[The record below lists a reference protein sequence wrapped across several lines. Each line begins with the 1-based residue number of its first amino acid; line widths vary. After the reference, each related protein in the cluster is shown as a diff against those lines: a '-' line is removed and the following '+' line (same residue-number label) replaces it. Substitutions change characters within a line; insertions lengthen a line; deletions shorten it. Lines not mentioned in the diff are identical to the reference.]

1 MALCIA
7 EPLFSPVNVIG
18 HFRRLP
24 LSFRTDPKRSKAYR
38 KAQEAS
44 FVAEMLAGR
53 RSADKTDYWLRIIG
67 DGEQS
72 PDIKTYAWKKSG
84 KSPDGMWE
92 HFVEVTEYEDHSQEP
107 LIDFLD
113 RTKLHKYKHD
123 PMLIILCRITRYA
136 HIPSHMELKRKLVER
151 KVVNPVLL
159 CGPSTD
165 ATFPETDHTLIEF
178 NPAQGAPPAWVR
190 FNLDKEL
197 STMDR
202 RGVLVLDKRRRPGY
216 FPNEKNYPFQ
226 QLGFVPDRDG
236 SYS

>member
-1 MALCIA
+1 MALYVP
-7 EPLFSPVNVIG
+7 EPLFSPANVIA

-24 LSFRTDPKRSKAYR
+24 LSFRNDAKRSKPYR

-67 DGEQS
+67 DSDRS
-72 PDIKTYAWKKSG
+72 PDIKTYAWKRSG
-84 KSPDGMWE
+84 RIPDGMWE

-123 PMLIILCRITRYA
+123 PMLIILCRITRHA
-136 HIPSHMELKRKLVER
+136 HIPSHLDLKRQLVER
-151 KVVNPVLL
+151 KVVNPILL

-165 ATFPETDHTLIEF
+165 PSFPETDHALIEF
-178 NPAQGAPPAWVR
+178 SPEPDAPPAQVR
-190 FNLDKEL
+190 FSLDKEL
-197 STMDR
+197 SAMDR
-202 RGVLVLDKRRRPGY
+202 RGVLVLDKRRKSSY

-226 QLGFVPDRDG
+226 QLGFVPNKDG
-236 SYS
+236 FYS

>member
-1 MALCIA
+1 MALYVP

-24 LSFRTDPKRSKAYR
+24 LSFRNDPKRSNAYR

-53 RSADKTDYWLRIIG
+53 RSADKTNYWLRIIG

-72 PDIKTYAWKKSG
+72 PDIKTYAWKHSG
-84 KSPDGMWE
+84 KIPDGMWE
-92 HFVEVTEYEDHSQEP
+92 HFVEVTEYEEHSSEP

-113 RTKLHKYKHD
+113 RTKLHNYKHD
-123 PMLIILCRITRYA
+123 PLLVILCRITRYA
-136 HIPSHMELKRKLVER
+136 HISSHTDLKHQLVNR

-165 ATFPETDHTLIEF
+165 PNFPDTDHTLIEF
-178 NPAQGAPPAWVR
+178 SPAPDAPPAWVR

-202 RGVLVLDKRRRPGY
+202 RGVLVLDKRRTPAY
-216 FPNEKNYPFQ
+216 LPKEKHYPFGG
-226 QLGFVPDRDG
+226 LGFVPNEDG